1 MVGENVNQMGTAPD
15 EQVIERAAALVPVI
29 REFAQQSS
37 EQRCIAPEVM
47 AALANSGLFS
57 LLVPRRH
64 GGAGANLRT
73 MMECVA
79 EIARG
84 DGSTGW
90 VAAVLNACAWFA
102 STFSDQAQEELW
114 GDGKDPRIC
123 GVLSPSSESRRVDGG
138 YLVSGRWGF
147 ASGSFAADW
156 GVLGMALAVPEGED
170 PRALALVPASAWTI
184 EPTWFVAGMQ
194 GSGSDTINIVD
205 HFIPDHRIQRFGDLA
220 EGRYAAA
227 ARSGRNRS
235 DQNRSDQPR
244 PDESRRP
251 EQGEGMSFLPVA
263 ALVLVGAQL
272 GLARHA
278 MELTLARLPGRN
290 VAYTRYSQARDSP
303 THQVAVAQAASLFD
317 QAELVM
323 QRACGDVD
331 TAAWAGRP
339 LTRLVR
345 ARARMDT
352 GVIGELVKTGVDG
365 LLSANGASSFAD
377 ANPLSRIWRDAET
390 AGRHA
395 WVVPDLVKQAYGHL
409 LLGSEEEP
417 IFET

>member
-1 MVGENVNQMGTAPD
+1 
-15 EQVIERAAALVPVI
+15 
-29 REFAQQSS
+29 
-37 EQRCIAPEVM
+37 
-47 AALANSGLFS
+47 
-57 LLVPRRH
+57 
-64 GGAGANLRT
+64 
-73 MMECVA
+73 
-79 EIARG
+79 
-84 DGSTGW
+84 
-90 VAAVLNACAWFA
+90 
-102 STFSDQAQEELW
+102 
-114 GDGKDPRIC
+114 
-123 GVLSPSSESRRVDGG
+123 
-138 YLVSGRWGF
+138 
-147 ASGSFAADW
+147 
-156 GVLGMALAVPEGED
+156 
-170 PRALALVPASAWTI
+170 
-184 EPTWFVAGMQ
+184 
-194 GSGSDTINIVD
+194 
-205 HFIPDHRIQRFGDLA
+205 
-220 EGRYAAA
+220 
-227 ARSGRNRS
+227 
-235 DQNRSDQPR
+235 
-244 PDESRRP
+244 
-251 EQGEGMSFLPVA
+251 MSFLPVA

-395 WVVPDLVKQAYGHL
+395 WAGCRPAACAPAARCR
-409 LLGSEEEP
+409 STT
-417 IFET
+417 ICATATAC